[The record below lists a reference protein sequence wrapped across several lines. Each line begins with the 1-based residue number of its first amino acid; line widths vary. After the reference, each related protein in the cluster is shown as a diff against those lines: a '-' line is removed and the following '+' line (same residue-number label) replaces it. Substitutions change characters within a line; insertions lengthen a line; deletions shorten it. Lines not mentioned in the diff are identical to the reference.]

1 MVTDLA
7 NPIPQTMKDKLYYN
21 IGGMVADAG
30 ETIDVL
36 KDYFWYQKLDSQAF
50 MIKLAEEGSDVLH
63 WLQAMCNTVGLTL
76 EDLMRVNHAKL
87 SVRYPDG
94 FTKQAAAVRDK
105 QAEWEAMKNALR
117 GPEDS

>member
-1 MVTDLA
+1 M
-7 NPIPQTMKDKLYYN
+7 DKLYYN

-30 ETIDVL
+30 ETLDVL
-36 KDYFWYQKLDSQAF
+36 KDYYWIGSLGGEAF
-50 MIKLAEEGSDVLH
+50 VIKLAEEGSDVLH
-63 WLQAMCNTVGLTL
+63 WLQAMCNTIGLTL

-117 GPEDS
+117 GEESS